1 MWYRCRNGKIN
12 IVLFDYHF
20 NGQHF
25 SATTVAAPERYSHNY
40 KCNNRPFLNFTS
52 ASNSKR
58 VYVRIVLEKRTNE
71 HHKTFAPRIASSFH
85 AHLTNVAVIFLSR
98 EFVCCSKTF
107 FQQLFSAFM
116 IVTFSQGDT
125 GNCELSHKA
134 IRHSLPRCCL
144 IYSFFAGIIFGLVA
158 SC

>member
-1 MWYRCRNGKIN
+1 MWYRCRNGKIS
-12 IVLFDYHF
+12 IVLFDYHLPASMD
-20 NGQHF
+20 NISQR
-25 SATTVAAPERYSHNY
+25 PQY

-52 ASNSKR
+52 ASNSNR

-85 AHLTNVAVIFLSR
+85 AHLTNFGVIFLSR

-116 IVTFSQGDT
+116 IVTFCQGDT

-134 IRHSLPRCCL
+134 FRHSLPRCCL